1 MNEERARRAPVTWW
15 RRSILSLLLSASAGC
30 GLSSQTDARSP
41 AEQVAFME
49 RTRCIA
55 DAAADET
62 ALAPILDGAALQGV
76 QPLYSTTE
84 SGKSGIG
91 VELRGAV
98 VRVAALQGVT
108 DVWLDRALEC
118 HGAKATL
125 GHVRAASNDP
135 FWLPGSTVDI
145 DVRSARDGFDV
156 AVTGH
161 SSADAQEVLARASA
175 FANRATT
182 SRGPLR

>member
-1 MNEERARRAPVTWW
+1 MSW
-15 RRSILSLLLSASAGC
+15 RTRPILVLLLSASAGC
-30 GLSSQTDARSP
+30 GQSPQTDARSP
-41 AEQVAFME
+41 ADQVAFME

-55 DAAADET
+55 DAAADEK

-98 VRVAALQGVT
+98 VKVAALQGVT

-125 GHVRAASNDP
+125 GHVRAAENDP
-135 FWLPGSTVDI
+135 FWLPDSTVDI
-145 DVRSARDGFDV
+145 DVRSAKDGFDV

-161 SSADAQEVLARASA
+161 SSADARQVLARASA
-175 FANRATT
+175 FANRAVP
-182 SRGPLR
+182 SGELLR